1 MFIEPPEVIKEK
13 GDLLDWRNM
22 VGTGPF
28 ELTDWVD
35 GVSYSYTKNP
45 NYWGYDPKYPENR
58 LPYIDGNGPDYAG

>member
-1 MFIEPPEVIKEK
+1 
-13 GDLLDWRNM
+13 M

-58 LPYIDGNGPDYAG
+58 LPYIDGLTGLIMPDEATV

>member
-1 MFIEPPEVIKEK
+1 
-13 GDLLDWRNM
+13 M